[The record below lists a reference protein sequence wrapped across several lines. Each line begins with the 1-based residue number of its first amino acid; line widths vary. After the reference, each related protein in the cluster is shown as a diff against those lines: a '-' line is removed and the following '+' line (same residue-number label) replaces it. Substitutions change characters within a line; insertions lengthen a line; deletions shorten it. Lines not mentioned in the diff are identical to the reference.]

1 MKIDTLS
8 WGELEVGEDQLYDFS
23 KGIPGFEQ
31 ENRFALIAAEEGP
44 FSYLQSL
51 LTKELVFIL
60 ADPFLFYSDYEF
72 ELPPSET
79 EELAIS
85 EQLVVR
91 CFITLQEQIE
101 QSTINLLGPIVI
113 NPEKRLGKQVI
124 LHKSHYETRHSLWET
139 TPQSTEEGV

>member
-8 WGELEVGEDQLYDFS
+8 WGELEVGEDHLYYFP

-31 ENRFALIAAEEGP
+31 ESRFALVVAEEGP

-51 LTKELVFIL
+51 QTKELVFII

-72 ELPPSET
+72 ELPASDT

-91 CFITLQEQIE
+91 CVITLKEQIE
-101 QSTINLLGPIVI
+101 QSTINLLGPIVL

-139 TPQSTEEGV
+139 TPQSAEEGG